1 MGLDSGKSHSELSSA
16 RWGMLAICWFAI
28 FFMYSSWYII
38 LVLFGPEGPIL
49 FIDGESFEGV
59 LVWTLPL
66 VGLTCMALPAGLLV
80 DKYGLKKTGILGL
93 SILVITTV
101 CRGLSY
107 DFLTMALSSIF
118 LGIGVGVMFP
128 IGGKLISL
136 WFGEKEIG
144 TASGIR
150 VMAAGL
156 GIAISQS
163 IAVLLLLPWLGS
175 WRHIFFFYAFCTLIV
190 LFLWFF
196 IKEKPVSFVKRDRA
210 PFRESLSKVIHNKYV
225 WMLGVINLLLLAV
238 YLTGLIALH
247 PVFEDQMGKTL
258 ADIAISMISYGAMV
272 ANLIMPILSDRASNR
287 RHFLLMAII
296 VLIPSLLLIN
306 FLGEIG
312 IWTLSFVIGFMVG
325 TIAPIAA
332 TIPIELKGVGHLYIA
347 GASGFM
353 TTIGRIGG
361 FIGPMIYFFIIT
373 STAVEISGFI
383 FLSILLIVGIILVK
397 LLPETAGKAREAVV
411 DFE

>member
-1 MGLDSGKSHSELSSA
+1 MGLYSEKNHSELSSA
-16 RWGMLAICWFAI
+16 RWRMLAICWFAI
-28 FFMYSSWYII
+28 FFMYSSWYVI
-38 LVLFGPEGPIL
+38 LVLEGPIP
-49 FIDGESFEGV
+49 FIDGASFESY
-59 LVWTLPL
+59 LIWTFPL

-80 DKYGLKKTGILGL
+80 DKWGLKKIGILGL

-118 LGIGVGVMFP
+118 LGVGIGVMFP
-128 IGGKLISL
+128 IGGKLVSL

-156 GIAISQS
+156 GIAMSQS
-163 IAVLLLLPWLGS
+163 VFVLLLPPGPES
-175 WRHIFFFYAFCTLIV
+175 WRYIFFFNAFCLLII

-238 YLTGLIALH
+238 YLTGLKALH
-247 PVFEDQMGKTL
+247 PIFEVQMGKTL

-272 ANLIMPILSDRASNR
+272 ANVIMPILSDRASNR

-361 FIGPMIYFFIIT
+361 FIGPMIYLFIIT
-373 STAVEISGFI
+373 STAVEIYGFI
-383 FLSILLIVGIILVK
+383 FLSILLMVGIILVK
-397 LLPETAGKAREAVV
+397 LLPETAGKAREALV
-411 DFE
+411 EIE

>member
-1 MGLDSGKSHSELSSA
+1 MALDSEHTKSELSPS

-49 FIDGESFEGV
+49 FIDGSSVEAY
-59 LVWTLPL
+59 LVWTFPL
-66 VGLTCMALPAGLLV
+66 VGLTCIALPAGLLV

-93 SILVITTV
+93 SILVVTTV

-107 DFLTMALSSIF
+107 DFLTMSLSSIF
-118 LGIGVGVMFP
+118 LGVGVGVMFP

-175 WRHIFFFYAFCTLIV
+175 WRYIFFFYAFCLLII

-238 YLTGLIALH
+238 YLTGLKALH
-247 PVFEDQMGKTL
+247 PIFEVQMGKTL

-272 ANLIMPILSDRASNR
+272 ANVIMPILSDRASNR

-361 FIGPMIYFFIIT
+361 FIGPMIYLFIIT
-373 STAVEISGFI
+373 STAVEIYGFI
-383 FLSILLIVGIILVK
+383 FLSILLMVGIILVK
-397 LLPETAGKAREAVV
+397 LLPETAGKAREALV
-411 DFE
+411 EIE